1 MKNNN
6 INKVI
11 FGELNK
17 MKNLM
22 VAKAGVVISEQ
33 DTAYTRQLDR
43 GSSTSNVKP
52 INQNDALARDRNWTN
67 DYNCVRKIPN
77 VTTQK
82 LKDTSTVYINKTSQ
96 GNFIYY
102 NNGGLKT
109 PRGKM
114 ANFKCD
120 GDKVIFDDTRLW
132 KLPEMSCVTS
142 QTGAKPRK
150 LSDGSTAYQIGKV
163 IYYNTN
169 MKKLEDGTM
178 TGYTCDTEFK
188 TEKSVVNNNR
198 NNNNS
203 DKNAQ
208 REKIKLQNQNISNE
222 IQRTIGVPETG
233 TLDAQSIEK
242 LIAMLSD
249 VERPKVQS
257 VNSLPGIKGVNIPD
271 AGEQLKQ
278 IASQLTI
285 KQ

>member
-1 MKNNN
+1 MGNNN

-11 FGELNK
+11 SEELNK
-17 MKNLM
+17 MKTLM

-33 DTAYTRQLDR
+33 T
-43 GSSTSNVKP
+43 N
-52 INQNDALARDRNWTN
+52 INQNDPIERDRNWIN

-82 LKDTSTVYINKTSQ
+82 LKDTTTVYINKTSQ

-109 PRGKM
+109 PKGKM
-114 ANFKCD
+114 AKFKCD

-142 QTGAKPRK
+142 QTGANPRE
-150 LSDGSTAYQIGKV
+150 LSDGSKAYQIGKV

-169 MKKLEDGTM
+169 RKKLENGTM
-178 TGYTCDTEFK
+178 AGYTCDTEFK
-188 TEKSVVNNNR
+188 TGKNVVNNNR

-222 IQRTIGVPETG
+222 IQRTIGLPETG
-233 TLDAQSIEK
+233 TLDSQSIEK

-257 VNSLPGIKGVNIPD
+257 INSLVPSGVKTSD
-271 AGEQLKQ
+271 DGEQLKQ

>member
-1 MKNNN
+1 MNNN
-6 INKVI
+6 INVLI
-11 FGELNK
+11 SEELNK

-82 LKDTSTVYINKTSQ
+82 LKDTSTVYVNKTKQ

-102 NNGGLKT
+102 NNGALKT
-109 PRGKM
+109 PKGKM

-132 KLPEMSCVTS
+132 KLPEMSCVTG

-150 LSDGSTAYQIGKV
+150 LSDGSMVYQIGKV

-169 MKKLEDGTM
+169 RKKLEDGTM

-188 TEKSVVNNNR
+188 TEKKVVNNN
-198 NNNNS
+198 NNNS
-203 DKNAQ
+203 SDKKAQ
-208 REKIKLQNQNISNE
+208 REKIALQNQNTVRE
-222 IQRTIGVPETG
+222 IQKSLNLPESG
-233 TLDAQSIEK
+233 TLDTQSIEK
-242 LIAMLSD
+242 IIGFLSN
-249 VERPKVQS
+249 EELPKVQS
-257 VNSLPGIKGVNIPD
+257 VNSLGSIKGSTIPSPE
-271 AGEQLKQ
+271 EQLKQ
-278 IASQLTI
+278 IASQQTI
-285 KQ
+285 RQ

>member
-1 MKNNN
+1 MRNNN
-6 INKVI
+6 ITKVI
-11 FGELNK
+11 SEELNK

-33 DTAYTRQLDR
+33 NPKLDAAPK
-43 GSSTSNVKP
+43 VQP
-52 INQNDALARDRNWTN
+52 INQNDAVDRDRNWTN
-67 DYNCVRKIPN
+67 DYNCVRKIPG
-77 VTTQK
+77 VTTSK

-109 PRGKM
+109 PKGKM

-120 GDKVIFDDTRLW
+120 GDKVLFIDDRLW
-132 KLPEMSCVTS
+132 KLPELSCVPT
-142 QTGAKPRK
+142 QQGAKALK
-150 LSDGSTAYQIGKV
+150 LGDGSTVYQIGKV

-169 MKKLEDGTM
+169 RKKLEDGTM
-178 TGYTCDTEFK
+178 TGYTCNTEFK
-188 TEKSVVNNNR
+188 TEKSVVNNQ
-198 NNNNS
+198 NS
-203 DKNAQ
+203 NKNAQ
-208 REKIKLQNQNISNE
+208 REKIKLQNQNLSKE
-222 IQRTIGVPETG
+222 IQRTIGLPETG
-233 TLDAQSIEK
+233 TLDTQSIEK
-242 LIAMLSD
+242 LITMLSD

-257 VNSLPGIKGVNIPD
+257 VNSLVPAGIKTPD

>member
-6 INKVI
+6 ITKVI
-11 FGELNK
+11 SEELNK

-33 DTAYTRQLDR
+33 KDDTPKVQ
-43 GSSTSNVKP
+43 P
-52 INQNDALARDRNWTN
+52 INQSDAVARDRNWTN
-67 DYNCVRKIPN
+67 DYNCVRKIPG
-77 VTTQK
+77 VTTSK
-82 LKDTSTVYINKTSQ
+82 LKDTSTVYINKTKQ

-102 NNGGLKT
+102 NNGALKT
-109 PRGKM
+109 PKGKM

-142 QTGAKPRK
+142 QTGAKALK
-150 LSDGSTAYQIGKV
+150 LGDGSTVYQIGKV
-163 IYYNTN
+163 MYYNTN
-169 MKKLEDGTM
+169 RKKLEDGTM
-178 TGYTCDTEFK
+178 TGYDCNTEFK
-188 TEKSVVNNNR
+188 KEKSVI
-198 NNNNS
+198 NNNNIN
-203 DKNAQ
+203 KNAQ
-208 REKIKLQNQNISNE
+208 REKIALQNQNISKE
-222 IQRTIGVPETG
+222 IQKTIGLPETG
-233 TLDAQSIEK
+233 TLDVQSIEK

-257 VNSLPGIKGVNIPD
+257 VNSLVPSGVKTSD
-271 AGEQLKQ
+271 AEEQLKQ

>member
-1 MKNNN
+1 MRNNN
-6 INKVI
+6 ITKVI
-11 FGELNK
+11 SEELNK

-43 GSSTSNVKP
+43 GSSTSDVKP
-52 INQNDALARDRNWTN
+52 INQNDAVARDRNWTN
-67 DYNCVRKIPN
+67 DYNCVRKIPG
-77 VTTQK
+77 VTTSK

-109 PRGKM
+109 PKGKM

-120 GDKVIFDDTRLW
+120 GDKVLFIDDRLW
-132 KLPEMSCVTS
+132 KLPELSCVPT
-142 QTGAKPRK
+142 QQGAKALK
-150 LSDGSTAYQIGKV
+150 LGDGSTVYQIGKV

-169 MKKLEDGTM
+169 RKKLEDGTM

-188 TEKSVVNNNR
+188 TEKSVVNNQ
-198 NNNNS
+198 NS
-203 DKNAQ
+203 NKNAQ
-208 REKIKLQNQNISNE
+208 REKIKLQNQNLSKE
-222 IQRTIGVPETG
+222 IQRTIGLPETG
-233 TLDAQSIEK
+233 TLDAQSIQK
-242 LIAMLSD
+242 LIDMLSD

-257 VNSLPGIKGVNIPD
+257 VNSLVPAGVKTPD

>member
-1 MKNNN
+1 MNNN
-6 INKVI
+6 INVLI
-11 FGELNK
+11 SEELNK

-82 LKDTSTVYINKTSQ
+82 LKDTTTVYINKTPQ

-109 PRGKM
+109 PKGKM
-114 ANFKCD
+114 AKFKCD

-142 QTGAKPRK
+142 QTGATPRK
-150 LSDGSTAYQIGKV
+150 LSDGSTVYQIGKV

-169 MKKLEDGTM
+169 RKKLEDGTM

-188 TEKSVVNNNR
+188 TDKSVVNNNR

-203 DKNAQ
+203 SDKKAQ
-208 REKIKLQNQNISNE
+208 REKITLQNQNTVKE
-222 IQRTIGVPETG
+222 IQKSLNLPESG
-233 TLDAQSIEK
+233 TLDSQSIEK
-242 LIAMLSD
+242 LIGFLSN
-249 VERPKVQS
+249 EELPKVQS
-257 VNSLPGIKGVNIPD
+257 VNQLIPAGIKQPD
-271 AGEQLKQ
+271 AAEQLRQ
-278 IASQLTI
+278 IASQQTI
-285 KQ
+285 RQ

>member
-1 MKNNN
+1 MENNN
-6 INKVI
+6 IDKVI
-11 FGELNK
+11 SEELNK

-33 DTAYTRQLDR
+33 NPKLD
-43 GSSTSNVKP
+43 NAPKVQP
-52 INQNDALARDRNWTN
+52 INQNDAVARDRNWTN

-77 VTTQK
+77 VTTSK
-82 LKDTSTVYINKTSQ
+82 LKDTTTVYINKTPQ

-109 PRGKM
+109 PKGKM

-150 LSDGSTAYQIGKV
+150 LSDGSTVYQIGKV

-169 MKKLEDGTM
+169 RKKLEDGTM

-188 TEKSVVNNNR
+188 TQKNVVNNNSS
-198 NNNNS
+198 N
-203 DKNAQ
+203 KKAQ
-208 REKIKLQNQNISNE
+208 REKIVLQNQNTVKE
-222 IQRTIGVPETG
+222 IQKSLNLPESG
-233 TLDAQSIEK
+233 TLDVQSIEK
-242 LIAMLSD
+242 LIGFLSN
-249 VERPKVQS
+249 EELPKVQS
-257 VNSLPGIKGVNIPD
+257 VNQLVPAGIKQPD
-271 AGEQLKQ
+271 AGEQLRQ
-278 IASQLTI
+278 FASQQTI
-285 KQ
+285 RQ

>member
-6 INKVI
+6 ITKVI
-11 FGELNK
+11 SEELNK

-22 VAKAGVVISEQ
+22 VAKSGVVISEELPSFDNAPKVQ
-33 DTAYTRQLDR
+33 
-43 GSSTSNVKP
+43 P
-52 INQNDALARDRNWTN
+52 INQNDAVARDKNWTN

-77 VTTQK
+77 VNKQK
-82 LKDTSTVYINKTSQ
+82 LKDTTTVYINKTSQ

-150 LSDGSTAYQIGKV
+150 LSDGSMAYQIGKV

-169 MKKLEDGTM
+169 RKKLEDGTI

-188 TEKSVVNNNR
+188 TVKNVVNNN
-198 NNNNS
+198 NNNS
-203 DKNAQ
+203 SDKKAQ
-208 REKIKLQNQNISNE
+208 REKIALQNQNTVRE
-222 IQRTIGVPETG
+222 IQKSLNLPESG

-242 LIAMLSD
+242 LIGFLSN
-249 VERPKVQS
+249 EELPKVQS
-257 VNSLPGIKGVNIPD
+257 VNSLGSIKGSTIPSPE
-271 AGEQLKQ
+271 EQLKQ
-278 IASQLTI
+278 IASQQTI
-285 KQ
+285 RQ

>member
-6 INKVI
+6 ITNVI
-11 FGELNK
+11 SEELNK

-33 DTAYTRQLDR
+33 E
-43 GSSTSNVKP
+43 V
-52 INQNDALARDRNWTN
+52 NQNDPLEREKNWGGI
-67 DYNCVRKIPN
+67 YACVKKIPS
-77 VTTQK
+77 VTTSK
-82 LKDTSTVYINKTSQ
+82 LKDTTTVYINKTSQ

-109 PRGKM
+109 PKGKM
-114 ANFKCD
+114 ANFKCE
-120 GDKVIFDDTRLW
+120 GDKVMFIDDRLW
-132 KLPEMSCVTS
+132 KLPEMSCVPS
-142 QTGAKPRK
+142 QQNAKPLK
-150 LSDGSTAYQIGKV
+150 LGDGSTVYQIGKV

-169 MKKLEDGTM
+169 RKKLEDGTM

-198 NNNNS
+198 NNNS

-208 REKIKLQNQNISNE
+208 REKIKLQNQNITNE
-222 IQRTIGVPETG
+222 IQRTAGLPETG

-242 LIAMLSD
+242 LIDMLSD

>member
-1 MKNNN
+1 MNNN
-6 INKVI
+6 INVLI
-11 FGELNK
+11 SEELNK

-82 LKDTSTVYINKTSQ
+82 LKDTTTVYINKTPQ

-142 QTGAKPRK
+142 QTGATPRK
-150 LSDGSTAYQIGKV
+150 LSDGSTVYQIGKV

-169 MKKLEDGTM
+169 RKKLEDGTM

-188 TEKSVVNNNR
+188 TDKSVVNNNR

-203 DKNAQ
+203 SDKKAQ
-208 REKIKLQNQNISNE
+208 REKITLQNQNTVKE
-222 IQRTIGVPETG
+222 IQKSLNLPESG
-233 TLDAQSIEK
+233 TLDSQSIEK
-242 LIAMLSD
+242 LIGFLSN
-249 VERPKVQS
+249 EELPKVQS
-257 VNSLPGIKGVNIPD
+257 VNQLIPAGIKQPD
-271 AGEQLKQ
+271 AAEQLRQ
-278 IASQLTI
+278 IASQQTI
-285 KQ
+285 RQ

>member
-1 MKNNN
+1 LDNAP
-6 INKVI
+6 KV
-11 FGELNK
+11 
-17 MKNLM
+17 
-22 VAKAGVVISEQ
+22 Q
-33 DTAYTRQLDR
+33 
-43 GSSTSNVKP
+43 P
-52 INQNDALARDRNWTN
+52 INQNDAVARDRNWTN
-67 DYNCVRKIPN
+67 DYNCVRKIPG
-77 VTTQK
+77 VTTSK
-82 LKDTSTVYINKTSQ
+82 LKDTTTVYINKTPQ

-109 PRGKM
+109 PKGKM
-114 ANFKCD
+114 AKFKCD
-120 GDKVIFDDTRLW
+120 GDKVMFIDDRLW
-132 KLPEMSCVTS
+132 KLPEMSCVPS
-142 QTGAKPRK
+142 QQNAKPLK
-150 LSDGSTAYQIGKV
+150 LADGSTVYQIGKV

-169 MKKLEDGTM
+169 RKKLEDGTM

-188 TEKSVVNNNR
+188 TQKSVVNNNR

-233 TLDAQSIEK
+233 TLDAQSIVK
-242 LIAMLSD
+242 LIDMLSD